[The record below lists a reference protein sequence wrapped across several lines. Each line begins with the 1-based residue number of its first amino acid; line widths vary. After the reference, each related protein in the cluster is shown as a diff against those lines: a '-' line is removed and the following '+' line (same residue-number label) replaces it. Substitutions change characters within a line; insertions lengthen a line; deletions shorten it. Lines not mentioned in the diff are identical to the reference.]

1 MIGKRDLELE
11 SAIRA
16 LRHASRPSAEPAL
29 DLGLPDVARE
39 RGGIVAR
46 GLAGSPE
53 QPVVWIGARPRH
65 AAEHRRLL
73 DDDGGEPVIAEP
85 QRPGNAGR
93 PAADD
98 RHIGHFRYWRF

>member
-16 LRHASRPSAEPAL
+16 LRHALRPRAEPAL

-39 RGGIVAR
+39 RVGILAR

-53 QPVVWIGARPRH
+53 QPLVGIGARPRH
-65 AAEHRRLL
+65 AAELRRLL

-85 QRPGNAGR
+85 QRAGHAGR

-98 RHIGHFRYWRF
+98 RHIGRFGYWRF